1 MNSYYALRAGAAR
14 KDFSKKKW
22 ESHRRN
28 KNKIDDDSL
37 VFCIFLPHTPPF
49 SLFLL
54 RYRFRTPDKQA
65 SGLGNLRN
73 IFGEHLQPQN
83 SVSF

>member
-1 MNSYYALRAGAAR
+1 LRAGAAR
-14 KDFSKKKW
+14 KDFSKKKLG
-22 ESHRRN
+22 EPPPERTT
-28 KNKIDDDSL
+28 KKKEIDDDSI
-37 VFCIFLPHTPPF
+37 VSCIFLPHTPPF